1 MEKAIIL
8 LEDYKRAEREL
19 NNFMEINSTIDD
31 LEIVRFFMLSAHY
44 RSPLNFSDD
53 LMESAKNGLDR
64 ILTANGRHYCILNG
78 GIL

>member
-31 LEIVRFFMLSAHY
+31 LEIVSY
-44 RSPLNFSDD
+44 N
-53 LMESAKNGLDR
+53 
-64 ILTANGRHYCILNG
+64 ILYVFYIKYLQ
-78 GIL
+78 IFLKVV

>member
-31 LEIVRFFMLSAHY
+31 LEIVRFLQEEVHLKYLKYIEYIEAYPVM
-44 RSPLNFSDD
+44 
-53 LMESAKNGLDR
+53 
-64 ILTANGRHYCILNG
+64 
-78 GIL
+78 